1 MAAFKVDLHEQQR
14 YFRRG
19 DAAHRRWQLGPGYFA
34 DTERELLLSTGLP
47 DGGRML
53 EIGCGEGAN
62 LHHLRAAPGS
72 VGVDF
77 SPGKLGVARGD
88 MPGLGF
94 AVADAT
100 QLPFADG
107 AFENV
112 LIRDLLHHV
121 LDRQAVV
128 NEAARVVAPGGTV
141 VIIEPNR
148 WNPLI
153 LAQMALVPA
162 ERGAARSHARQLVG
176 ELANA
181 GLEDIALSREQ
192 PLPLARV
199 LTHPRVGLAA
209 LGRAAAARRFF
220 AAANVLAASVVPVGM
235 WMFLV
240 ARARRKR
247 S

>member
-1 MAAFKVDLHEQQR
+1 MDAFKVDRDAQQR
-14 YFRRG
+14 YWRRG
-19 DAAHRRWQLGPGYFA
+19 DVEHRRWQLGPGYFA
-34 DTERELLLSTGLP
+34 DTERELLLTAGLP

-77 SPGKLGVARGD
+77 SAGKLRVARDD

-94 AVADAT
+94 AVSDAT

-107 AFENV
+107 AFEHI

-121 LDRQAVV
+121 PDRQAAV
-128 NEAARVVAPGGTV
+128 NEAARVVAPGGLL

-153 LAQMALVPA
+153 MAQMALVPA
-162 ERGAARSHARQLVG
+162 ERGVARSHGRQIVR
-176 ELANA
+176 ELINA
-181 GLEDIALSREQ
+181 GCDDISLSREQ

-199 LTHPRVGLAA
+199 FTHPRIGLAA
-209 LGRAAAARRFF
+209 LGRAAAAKRFF
-220 AAANVLAASVVPVGM
+220 AAANSFAESVVPVRM
-235 WMFLV
+235 WMYLV